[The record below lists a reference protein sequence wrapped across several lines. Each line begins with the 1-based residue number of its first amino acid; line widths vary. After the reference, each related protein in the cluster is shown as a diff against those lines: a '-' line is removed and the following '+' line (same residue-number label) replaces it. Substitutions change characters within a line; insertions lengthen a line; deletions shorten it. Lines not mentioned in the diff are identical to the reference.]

1 MNIMK
6 RRILLFAVKAL
17 CIHPANGQEEKKW
30 SLQTGFGEIN
40 MQENKYDEGD
50 HFVSEDQGNAFYYTH
65 GYRQKPI
72 DIIGTG
78 KACGQ
83 MNYLQMK
90 TIPQRDT
97 QASVVR
103 IAEIVV
109 DVHIHQPEVIAGIQH
124 QPLVLV
130 GNSQRDAEVNRMA
143 EVSLVFN
150 QS

>member
-6 RRILLFAVKAL
+6 RRILLFAVIAL
-17 CIHPANGQEEKKW
+17 CILPANGQEEKKW

-65 GYRQKPI
+65 GYRQKTI
-72 DIIGTG
+72 DIIGAG

-90 TIPQRDT
+90 TPFYKELIHLRHNYHNYFPFQTQFPQFYL
-97 QASVVR
+97 
-103 IAEIVV
+103 
-109 DVHIHQPEVIAGIQH
+109 H
-124 QPLVLV
+124 L
-130 GNSQRDAEVNRMA
+130 
-143 EVSLVFN
+143 F
-150 QS
+150 